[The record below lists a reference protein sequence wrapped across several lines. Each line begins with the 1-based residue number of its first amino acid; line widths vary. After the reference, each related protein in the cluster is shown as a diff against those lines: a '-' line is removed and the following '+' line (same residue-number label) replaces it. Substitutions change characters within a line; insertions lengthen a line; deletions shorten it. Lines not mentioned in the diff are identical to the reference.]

1 MNIEAIPLLV
11 PLIAG
16 VFFSVLMIFTLLIKK
31 FISCYKIGAVLF
43 FGFFIWMAFYSMEI
57 LSKELSLKILMNK
70 IEYVGVT
77 IVPVSF
83 FILILYFSGYTNWVQ
98 IKKNFFLLIIPL
110 ITIGLVFT
118 NERHGLIW
126 KEIILESDEY
136 LFLVI
141 EYGAWF
147 WVYTS
152 FSYLL
157 IVISYIILAKTIIGK
172 IRIFKLQAISIIVAL
187 TIAMAANLL
196 YILKLMPWE
205 DFNITP
211 LMLTVSGL
219 ILIYS
224 FKFLK
229 TGDIIPVRFEPNIQ
243 NEKDI
248 AFIIDSRE
256 RLININALGEKLLNT
271 SGENIIGEKIKD
283 IWTDYSKYCSNDD
296 IEQNITF
303 YKDSKEYIYDV
314 HIDPITDNERT
325 LIYKIFVF
333 RDITEKVNS
342 EKAIKQSEEKFRKI
356 FENSMDGIYQSTID
370 GKYIDVNNALV
381 KMLGYR
387 NKKELISMDIK
398 KGIYLSE
405 KERLQFDERGKLF
418 KTRLKKKDGTVI
430 WVEINPSVINEGGGS
445 AYYEG
450 IVRDIDERIKS
461 EKKIKY
467 LSCHDHLT
475 GLYNR
480 YYFEE
485 ELKRLDS
492 PRLYPIIVVIID
504 INGFKLV
511 NDTFGHKKGDEI
523 LKNTAEIL
531 KFCFRREDI
540 VARYGG
546 DEFIVLLPST
556 SKTAADKIIGRVE
569 KAFNNKFYKKFITS
583 LSIGIAI
590 KKSEKQK
597 INELVKIAED
607 NMYRHKL
614 IEKQSSHSSIII
626 SLQKALEERNYETH
640 EHMNRI
646 KRLALE
652 LGGILNFS
660 NEKLDELS
668 LLSSLHDI
676 GKIAIADNIILKHSK
691 LTSKEYELIKKHSE
705 IGFRI
710 ASSNPDLTPIAK
722 GILSHHE
729 KWDGKGYPMGLKGEA
744 IPLTA
749 RVIAIIDA
757 YDAMTNNRPYRKA
770 HSKEYAIKE
779 LLKYAGKHFDP
790 TIVEHFIKII
800 SREKVSSYRSDT
812 VKQYSSVH

>member
-16 VFFSVLMIFTLLIKK
+16 VFFSVLIISSLLIKK

-43 FGFFIWMAFYSMEI
+43 FGFFIWMAFYILEL
-57 LSKELSLKILMNK
+57 LSKELLLKILMNK
-70 IEYVGVT
+70 FEYVGIT
-77 IVPVSF
+77 IIPVSV
-83 FILILYFSGYTNWVQ
+83 FILVLYFSGYTNWVQ

-126 KEIILESDEY
+126 KEIILENNES

-141 EYGAWF
+141 KYGAWF
-147 WVYTS
+147 WVFIS

-157 IVISYIILAKTIIGK
+157 IAISYIILIKTIIGK
-172 IRIFKLQAISIIVAL
+172 VRIFKLQAISIIIAL
-187 TIAMAANLL
+187 TIGIIANLI
-196 YILKLMPWE
+196 YILKLMPLE
-205 DFNITP
+205 DFDITP
-211 LMLTVSGL
+211 LMFTISGL

-256 RLININALGEKLLNT
+256 RLININAVGEELLNT
-271 SGENIIGEKIKD
+271 SGENIIGEKIKN
-283 IWTDYSKYCSNDD
+283 IWKDYSKFCSEDN
-296 IEQNITF
+296 IEQNVTF

-314 HIDPITDNERT
+314 HINPITDSKKT
-325 LIYKIFVF
+325 LIYKIISL

-342 EKAIKQSEEKFRKI
+342 ERALRQSEVKFRKI
-356 FENSMDGIYQSTID
+356 FENSLDGIYQSTPE

-381 KMLGYR
+381 KMLGYST
-387 NKKELISMDIK
+387 KEELISKDIGK
-398 KGIYLSE
+398 DIYYSE
-405 KERLQFDERGKLF
+405 KDRLRSNERGKLF
-418 KTRLKKKDGTVI
+418 KTRLKKKDGTII
-430 WVEINPSVINEGGGS
+430 WVEISPGVIAKGSNPV
-445 AYYEG
+445 YYEG
-450 IVRDIDERIKS
+450 IVRNIDERIKA

-492 PRLYPIIVVIID
+492 PRLYPIIVAIID

-523 LKNTAEIL
+523 LKNTAKIL
-531 KFCFRREDI
+531 KICFRREDI

-556 SKTAADKIIGRVE
+556 TKTTAAKIVSRVE
-569 KAFNNKFYKKFITS
+569 KAFNNQFYKKYITS

-607 NMYRHKL
+607 NMYKHKL

-640 EHMNRI
+640 EHMNRMQS
-646 KRLALE
+646 LALE
-652 LGGILNFS
+652 LGEILNFS

-676 GKIAIADNIILKHSK
+676 GKIAISDNIILKHSK
-691 LTSKEYELIKKHSE
+691 LTSKEYELIKKHPE

-729 KWDGKGYPMGLKGEA
+729 RWDGKGYPMGLKGEA
-744 IPLTA
+744 IPLTS

-779 LLKYAGKHFDP
+779 LLKYTGKYFDP
-790 TIVEHFIKII
+790 IFVEHFIKII
-800 SREKVSSYRSDT
+800 SKERIGSFT
-812 VKQYSSVH
+812 